1 MQDLKKVIFRLKKDE
16 DGYPQMEYESLWGI
30 FSGDLSC
37 VIDNVPYYVCG
48 VSKGDTIAVE
58 DVDGELFAISV
69 IARGGHSTLRVFAE
83 DPDTKA
89 SIISDLKSLGA
100 QCSVTRGLSL
110 FAVDIPPDADFGKI
124 DGLLVSQSDGE
135 YVAYEDACLQHGGV
149 SADRVLE
156 CESLAS
162 VPLRLH

>member
-1 MQDLKKVIFRLKKDE
+1 MRELRKIIFRLKEDE
-16 DGYPQMEYESLWGI
+16 DGHPPMKYESLWGI
-30 FSGDLSC
+30 FLDDLSC
-37 VIDNVPYYVCG
+37 VVDNVPYYVCG
-48 VSKGDTIAVE
+48 VSKGDTVAVK
-58 DVDGELFAISV
+58 DVDGELFATSV
-69 IARGGHSTLRVFAE
+69 VARGGHSTLRVFAE

-89 SIISDLKSLGA
+89 SIISDLNSLGA

-110 FAVDIPPDADFGKI
+110 FAVDIPSDADFGKI
-124 DGLLVSQSDGE
+124 DAMLASKSDGE

-149 SADRVLE
+149 SADRALE